1 MFSSIR
7 AKLTLWNIC
16 VLALILAVFA
26 VVTYTLF
33 LRVVQDESKT
43 NLTEMA
49 GNFVT
54 SVNQLKNEKKGR
66 FDANSLINE
75 ALEDFQFRDY
85 RFAVYDNSNTL
96 VGTTVDID
104 IPPELTTS
112 DYGGQFSRVQL
123 GSEDY
128 LVLQKPLTL
137 DGKTFRLFVLFS
149 LADQIAIESRVR
161 NIFLVI
167 VPALLLIAGLGGY
180 FLARNSLRP
189 VAQMGEQAKRIGVDN
204 LHERLPVAN
213 PEDEIGNLAV
223 LFNQLLDRLSDE
235 FEKQRRFMADA
246 SHELRTPLAIVRGES
261 EVALQKDSRTPD
273 EYRESLRIVN
283 EEGKRLSKIVE
294 DLFALARADSGNI
307 QASFR
312 EVYLDE
318 IVEDCVR
325 KIRILAD
332 QREIS
337 VSYTGEEM
345 KVEGDEA
352 LLHRLILNLLDNA
365 VKYNFKGG
373 RIEVTAKEKIVEVR
387 NTGPEIPNE
396 MKELIFERFFR
407 VDKAHSRQADTLT
420 SGAGLGLSIAKW
432 IAELHDAEI
441 QLSRSDDGENILS
454 VTFKS

>member
-16 VLALILAVFA
+16 VLALILAVFS

-54 SVNQLKNEKKGR
+54 SANQLKNEKEGR

-104 IPPELTTS
+104 IPPELTAS
-112 DYGGQFSRVQL
+112 DDEGQFSRVQL

-128 LVLQKPLTL
+128 LVIQKPLTL

-161 NIFLVI
+161 NIFLII

-261 EVALQKDSRTPD
+261 EVALQKNSRTPD
-273 EYRESLRIVN
+273 EYRESLQIVN
-283 EEGKRLSKIVE
+283 DESRRLSKIVE
-294 DLFALARADSGNI
+294 DLFTLARADSGNI

-325 KIRILAD
+325 KIRTLAE

-337 VSYTGEEM
+337 VSYVGEEM

-352 LLHRLILNLLDNA
+352 LLQRLFLNLLDNA

-373 RIEVTAKEKIVEVR
+373 HIEITSKEKTVEVR
-387 NTGPEIPNE
+387 NTGPEIPDE

-432 IAELHDAEI
+432 IAELHHADI
-441 QLSRSDDGENILS
+441 QLSRSEAGENILS
-454 VTFKS
+454 VSFR